1 MYRGM
6 RFFLLGIFLPA
17 EHILEVYQ
25 TCRRGLHTG
34 KGDADLRDADSL
46 LYLFPASLRGIW
58 QQVAGQY
65 NRLEEIRLR
74 ADRPVLVKLHGGE
87 FFMDGRG
94 CLTHTETASYR
105 MTKEELAATLNQ
117 ICHDSLY
124 AYEDELK
131 QGFLTVPGGHRVGIA
146 GQVVLEEDGRIRTMK
161 HIASMNI
168 RIAHEIRGAADSVL
182 PYLYEQDR
190 LCNTL
195 IISPPGCGKTTLLR
209 DLIRQ
214 VSDGNAWSRGRTV
227 GVVDERSEIAG
238 SYLGKPQNDLGIR
251 TDVLDACP
259 KVFGMLMLIRSM
271 APELVAVDE
280 VGSDADVQAIRRVSA
295 CGCGI
300 LATVH
305 GSSAEEL
312 LNQEPVAQLLKERL
326 FTRYIE
332 MEKGESCP
340 GVRAV
345 YAAQRGSMPKQ
356 LLYGSPADGR
366 YATPGEGRSL

>member
-1 MYRGM
+1 MYPKKH
-6 RFFLLGIFLPA
+6 FLLLGIFLPA
-17 EHILEVYQ
+17 EHILEVYD
-25 TCRRGLHTG
+25 R
-34 KGDADLRDADSL
+34 KGGEGLRDADSL
-46 LYLFPASLRGIW
+46 LYLFPTPLRGIW

-65 NRLEEIRLR
+65 DNLEEIRLR
-74 ADRPVLVKLHGGE
+74 ADRPVLVKLHEGE

-105 MTKEELAATLNQ
+105 MGKEELGAILNQ
-117 ICHDSLY
+117 ICQDSLY

-131 QGFLTVPGGHRVGIA
+131 QGFLTVPGGHRVGVA

-168 RIAHEIRGAADSVL
+168 RIAHEIRGAADGVL

-209 DLIRQ
+209 DLIRRI
-214 VSDGNAWSRGRTV
+214 SDGNPWGRGRTV

-238 SYLGKPQNDLGIR
+238 SYLGNPQNDLGIR

-280 VGSDADVQAIRRVSA
+280 VGSEEDVQAIRRISA

-312 LNQEPVAQLLKERL
+312 WHREPAAQLLREQL

-332 MEKGESCP
+332 LEKQESHP

-345 YAAQRGSMPKQ
+345 YAAQRGGMRELMRHS
-356 LLYGSPADGR
+356 GR
-366 YATPGEGRSL
+366 AGGL